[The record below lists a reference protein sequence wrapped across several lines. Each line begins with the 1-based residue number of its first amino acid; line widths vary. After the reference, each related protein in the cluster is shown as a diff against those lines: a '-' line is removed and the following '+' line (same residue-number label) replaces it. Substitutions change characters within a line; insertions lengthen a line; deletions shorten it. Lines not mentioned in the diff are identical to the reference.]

1 MGVLDGKAAFVT
13 GGASGMGEAVARRL
27 AAAGARVAVA
37 DIDAARGAAVASSIG
52 DEAHFLEHDVTSED
66 DWRENMAWVTEH
78 FGALHI
84 VVNSA
89 GINPMGSIV
98 DTSYAD
104 WRRTFAVNADGM
116 YLGCRYGV
124 ITISET
130 SRSGGAIVNIS
141 SPQADRVSS
150 ALAAYGAS
158 KAAGLNLTRSVALY
172 CAEQG
177 NGIRCNAVLPGAVLT
192 PMTERFIDAQPDRE
206 AALKAVAAMHPMNRV
221 CEPEEVAEAVLF
233 LASDAASFIT
243 GATLPVDGG
252 YLAA

>member
-1 MGVLDGKAAFVT
+1 VSVLGGRIAFVT
-13 GGASGMGEAVARRL
+13 GAASGMGEASARRL
-27 AAAGARVAVA
+27 AAAGARVVLADVDKAKGESVA
-37 DIDAARGAAVASSIG
+37 ASIG
-52 DEAHFLEHDVTSED
+52 EAALFLQHDVASED
-66 DWRENMAWVTEH
+66 DWQANMRTVIDR

-84 VVNSA
+84 LVNSA
-89 GINPMGSIV
+89 GINPMGSIL

-104 WRRTFAVNADGM
+104 WRRTFAVNCDGI
-116 YLGCRYGV
+116 YLGCRYAV
-124 ITISET
+124 KTIMAT
-130 SRSGGAIVNIS
+130 SPQGGSIVNIS

-158 KAAGLNLTRSVALY
+158 KAAGLNLTRSVALW

-192 PMTERFIDAQPDRE
+192 PMTQRFIDAQPDRE
-206 AALKAVAAMHPMNRV
+206 AAVKAVAAMHPMNRM

-243 GATLPVDGG
+243 GVALPVDGG

>member
-1 MGVLDGKAAFVT
+1 MGALDGKVVFVT
-13 GGASGMGEAVARRL
+13 GAASGMGEACARRL
-27 AAAGARVAVA
+27 AAAGARVIVA
-37 DIDAARGAAVASSIG
+37 DVDAAKGAAVAAGIG
-52 DEAHFLEHDVTSED
+52 DAALFLKHDVASED
-66 DWRENMAWVTEH
+66 DWQANMKTVIGR
-78 FGALHI
+78 FGALHV

-89 GINPMGSIV
+89 GINPMGNIV

-104 WRRTFAVNADGM
+104 WRRTFAVNCDGM

-124 ITISET
+124 KTIAET
-130 SRSGGAIVNIS
+130 SPAGGAIVNIS

-177 NGIRCNAVLPGAVLT
+177 NNIRCNAVLPGAVLT

-206 AALKAVAAMHPMNRV
+206 AAVKMVAAMHPMNRM

-243 GATLPVDGG
+243 GVALPVDGG